1 MTSEMARLTVVF
13 KVAARRSKEVVAALR
28 FLMATTRLEPGCR
41 NCGVWIDS
49 DSAVRYLEEW
59 ATEIDLR
66 EHVRGERFAS
76 LLSVIE
82 SRRGA
87 AACSIRFR
95 RDHTRPGLRRGSPRT
110 PGPGRVEFLKTVHAG
125 RERLET

>member
-49 DSAVRYLEEW
+49 DSAVRDLEEW

-82 SRRGA
+82 SVEEPPLVQFDFVATTRGLDYVA
-87 AACSIRFR
+87 EV
-95 RDHTRPGLRRGSPRT
+95 RG
-110 PGPGRVEFLKTVHAG
+110 
-125 RERLET
+125 RLAPDASSS

>member
-1 MTSEMARLTVVF
+1 MWGAKDGRANAMTGELARLTVVF

-28 FLMATTRLEPGCR
+28 FLMVTTRLEPGCR

-59 ATEIDLR
+59 ATELDMR
-66 EHVRGERFAS
+66 ERVRSERFTS

-82 SRRGA
+82 SVEEPPLVQFDFVATTRGLDYVA
-87 AACSIRFR
+87 EVR
-95 RDHTRPGLRRGSPRT
+95 
-110 PGPGRVEFLKTVHAG
+110 GRVASDPSG
-125 RERLET
+125 S